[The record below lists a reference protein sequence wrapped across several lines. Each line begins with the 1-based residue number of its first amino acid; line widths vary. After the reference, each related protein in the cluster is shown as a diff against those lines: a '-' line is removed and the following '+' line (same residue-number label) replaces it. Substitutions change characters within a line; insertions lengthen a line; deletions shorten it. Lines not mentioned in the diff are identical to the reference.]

1 MGERVP
7 SAVHSVYKRTLSPML
22 HAITGMSGACRFQPT
37 CSEYAVLAVS
47 KHGWI
52 RGGWLAIYRV
62 LRCNPFSRG
71 GFEPVPG
78 TWPATEG
85 GATESCRVGPRQLP

>member
-1 MGERVP
+1 MRERVP
-7 SAVHSVYKRTLSPML
+7 SVIHSVYKRTLSPML

-62 LRCNPFSRG
+62 LRCNPLSRG

-78 TWPATEG
+78 TWPATES